1 MITAG
6 KLLDEK
12 GRDVWHVA
20 PDSKVFDAI
29 KLMEN
34 KHVGALAV
42 MEGGKLVG
50 IVSERDYA
58 RKVIL
63 KNRTSKDTKVGD
75 IMTSEI
81 ITVSPE
87 RPVNECMVIMNARRV
102 RHLPVMEGDQLV
114 GMISIG
120 DVVKEIIKEQKYA
133 IEQLENNLSWAEN
146 Y

>member
-12 GRDVWHVA
+12 GHEVWQLA
-20 PDSKVFDAI
+20 PGNTVFDAI

-42 MEGGKLVG
+42 VEGDKLVG

-63 KNRTSKDTKVGD
+63 KNRASKKTQVKE
-75 IMTSEI
+75 IMTSDVI
-81 ITVSPE
+81 FTHPE
-87 RPVNECMVIMNARRV
+87 RTIDECLVIMNECRI
-102 RHLPVMEGDQLV
+102 RHLPIMQDDHLE

-120 DVVKEIIKEQKYA
+120 DVVKEIIKEQQYT
-133 IEQLENNLSWAEN
+133 IEQLEKNITWAES

>member
-1 MITAG
+1 MITAE

-12 GRDVWHVA
+12 GHEVWNVA
-20 PDSKVFDAI
+20 PDNTVFDAI

-42 MEGGKLVG
+42 VEGDKLVG

-63 KNRTSKDTKVGD
+63 KNRTSKDTQVKE
-75 IMTSEI
+75 IMTSNVI
-81 ITVSPE
+81 SIYPE
-87 RPVNECMVIMNARRV
+87 RTIDECLVIMNECHV
-102 RHLPVMEGDQLV
+102 RHLPVMQNDHLE